1 MGFWA
6 PLVSAISGLSTA
18 SKLSIASS
26 VIGGAASYAAAKQQ
40 RKQAIADQDNQFVRM
55 RNAAQRAGFN
65 PLTVLRLTGGQGFT
79 GLPAISK
86 AAAFGNMATGVFG
99 TLADNYVDKYEEKVK
114 QAVQPKMTPFVKSK
128 NVDTRRL
135 EVEVSPKDWA
145 GLNKDV
151 KKQIVNAENI
161 KAQSKIEGMKDT
173 KPVFRAFGIDF
184 EGSGAFSSA
193 AAIEESLGDNFI
205 VGEAAGL
212 MIAGD
217 ALLNTASKNLN
228 KNLKPHSI
236 TKRTGRQDPTQNYK
250 IHYNDI
256 VLGILPPLSRKYFI
270 TNGVVNEGY
279 AR

>member
-1 MGFWA
+1 M
-6 PLVSAISGLSTA
+6 AIFAAIAGLSGA
-18 SKLSIASS
+18 AKLSIASN
-26 VIGGAASYAAAKQQ
+26 VIGGLLTYKSAQQQ
-40 RKQAIADQDNQFVRM
+40 RKQAIADQDNQYVRM
-55 RNAAQRAGFN
+55 RNAAQRAGLN
-65 PLTVLRLTGGQGFT
+65 PLTVLRSTGGQGFT
-79 GLPAISK
+79 GLPTISK
-86 AAAFGNMATGVFG
+86 AGAFGNAAAGIFDV
-99 TLADNYVDKYEEKVK
+99 LANKESYIDKYEEKVK
-114 QAVQPKMTPFVKSK
+114 QAVQPKMTPIVKSK

-135 EVEVSPKDWA
+135 EVQVSPKNWA

-151 KKQIVNAENI
+151 KTQIVNAENI
-161 KAQSKIEGMKDT
+161 LAQSKIEGMKDT

-228 KNLKPHSI
+228 KNIKPHSI
-236 TKRTGRQDPTQNYK
+236 SKRTGRADPTQNYK
-250 IHYNDI
+250 IHREDI
-256 VLGILPPLSRKYFI
+256 LLGVLPPLSRKYF
-270 TNGVVNEGY
+270 TTSGVTTEGY